1 MPPTEYNPSYSVDA
15 LIAQQLPDWLTGA
28 DTTHLQA
35 YGKALG
41 AQQQAADRLRHLL
54 ERIPRLE
61 DFALPL
67 LERALREQRVG
78 HIDARRGHVVV
89 SEEFQLPSAAEHFY
103 KPTVIHSTRQTL
115 LAAALHNFEAHEAE
129 PWLLRKAHLENE
141 KGEKL
146 AMTFEQFV
154 RLCRSL
160 DLGGKYQVLLKT
172 VLEPNA
178 GRGQPGDQART
189 TIRHLFETGV
199 RTRMQA
205 AVYEARFKRQLDE
218 RDLLRLRS
226 MLETPALATYG
237 KGTLTPRQL
246 YLLGKCV
253 TGVITLEW
261 RPALAADIDE
271 IIVWIPDAPG
281 QSLCF
286 YDSWNDVYSD
296 LATRL
301 KQQPFR
307 RFFKRFIKARDT
319 SAFDKELAQRLV
331 ASPGAKKLQLD
342 GRNLP
347 IEGDVFAH
355 VRALLL
361 GRMFDDAAYLAV
373 PTDVEDRLSRHQR
386 LQGMLSA
393 GLDLLGLAALVVP
406 VLGDLLLVV
415 SAAQLLDE
423 VYEGYQDWQ
432 LGDRQGALDHLFN
445 VAQGLATTGL
455 TAGAL
460 HTLGRIPFV
469 DRLAP
474 TVLPGRGVRLAR
486 NLRYLPAEEDVSIL
500 LEGLQG
506 EHFADTLS
514 DHGRMLLQVTGL
526 SVDQLR
532 RLCLEN
538 APPPARLLDIHDRI
552 KLHQQD
558 PTLKGLAFEQKLQA
572 WQTPLSI
579 DQAKLIGAFRGLSPR
594 GAQEVIDHCSSA
606 QIEQLHASGR
616 IPLSM
621 AQHAR
626 WYEHASRI
634 DRACLGLRLQNLAN
648 TDSEILALRLIERE
662 APWPDSVRVELRH
675 GGLEG
680 LQIFASQSE
689 TAQKVRTIVKN
700 EQGYAL
706 AGEETQG
713 KSLLAALLQCL
724 DDEQKTRLGNRNLQL
739 RELRD
744 KLAMA
749 AEQDRDSTAGLLD
762 LPGIRATIRPPRRFA
777 DGRLAYTL
785 SGGGESSQSAIRR
798 GIHQIFPTLSELQL
812 DAYLEAVRQRG
823 ESLWDHYQTLQRQ
836 LADLRETLRVWQAGW
851 QSPIDAIRR
860 RRVAD
865 TLRRSWRRKLV
876 DGNDQYEL
884 TIDGEHIDALPDL
897 PEGVEYRHVRRLTL
911 RNMRLQQIDA
921 RFLRLFPNVVD
932 LDLSG
937 NRLTLVPDGIEGLSQ
952 LRRLNLSNNLIAM
965 DAAGSSRLAQLQR
978 LDTLILN
985 YNPLNGM
992 PDLSALPHV
1001 RDLRLR
1007 ATGQA
1012 DIGLVHQSVALR
1024 AHIDLRDNRISELQ
1038 REMRGLRLRLQ
1049 RLNLHDNPLSE
1060 GSIEY
1065 LDEAQGASETGARGS
1080 ASYAHEP
1087 IDEETRA
1094 TWVASRNELLRAERE
1109 AAWDRLSEE
1118 PGSGGLFRFLADFA
1132 QSEDFEAHPRHY
1144 RRRLWHILEACEN
1157 NEALREQLFREA
1169 DGPRTCEDRL
1179 LLLLNQME
1187 VGVLAFQGIEGVPAE
1202 MRESH
1207 LLYLGGQLHRLD
1219 LLDDIANRHIQALRE
1234 AGRRVDEIEVRL
1246 FYRLRLTRP
1255 LDLPAPPDEMHF
1267 ASFAHVTTRD
1277 LNAAEIEVLQ
1287 SYSTLSMLDALAGRP
1302 YWQNY
1307 LRETYADRFEA
1318 TARPYHERMEA
1329 LEARAVAG
1337 QEAGYEDQA
1346 RVLMR
1351 ELAAEESVLIRTLT
1365 TEAWAR
1371 WNQTP
1376 KERLMPH

>member
-1 MPPTEYNPSYSVDA
+1 MPPTEYNPSYSVDT
-15 LIAQQLPDWLTGA
+15 LIARQLPGWLTSA
-28 DTTHLQA
+28 DATHLEA
-35 YGKALG
+35 YGRALL
-41 AQQQAADRLRHLL
+41 AQQQAADRLGHLL

-61 DFALPL
+61 DFARPL
-67 LERALREQRVG
+67 LERALREQGLG
-78 HIDARRGHVVV
+78 HVDPQLGHVVV

-103 KPTVIHSTRQTL
+103 KPTVTHRTRQTL

-146 AMTFEQFV
+146 AMNFEHFV

-160 DLGGKYQVLLKT
+160 DLGGKYQTLLRT
-172 VLEPNA
+172 VLEPKA
-178 GRGQPGDQART
+178 GRGQPDDQART
-189 TIRHLFETGV
+189 TIKHLFESGV

-205 AVYEARFKRQLDE
+205 AVYEARFKGQLDE
-218 RDLLRLRS
+218 RDLLRLRP
-226 MLETPALATYG
+226 MLEAPALAPYG
-237 KGTLTPRQL
+237 KGTLTARQL

-261 RPALAADIDE
+261 RPAPAEDIDE
-271 IIVWIPDAPG
+271 IIVWIPDAAG
-281 QSLCF
+281 QSLRF
-286 YDSWNDVYSD
+286 YDSWESVYND

-301 KQQPFR
+301 KQRSFRQFFR
-307 RFFKRFIKARDT
+307 RFITARDT
-319 SAFDKELAQRLV
+319 SEFARELAQRLA
-331 ASPGAKKLQLD
+331 ASPGAMKLQLD

-347 IEGDVFAH
+347 VKGNVFAH
-355 VRALLL
+355 VRGLLL

-373 PTDVEDRLSRHQR
+373 PTDLEDRLSRHRR
-386 LQGMLSA
+386 LQDMLSA

-432 LGDRQGALDHLFN
+432 LGNRQGALEHLFN
-445 VAQGLATTGL
+445 IAQGIATTGL

-460 HTLGRIPFV
+460 HTLRRTPFV
-469 DRLAP
+469 DSLAP
-474 TVLPGRGVRLAR
+474 TVLPAGGIRLAR
-486 NLRYLPAEEDVSIL
+486 NSRYLPAEEDVSVL
-500 LEGLQG
+500 LESLQG

-514 DHGRMLLQVTGL
+514 DHGRILLQATGL
-526 SVDQLR
+526 NVDQLR

-538 APPPARLLDIHDRI
+538 AAPPARLLDLHDRI

-558 PTLKGLAFEQKLQA
+558 PTLKGHAFEQQLQA
-572 WQTPLSI
+572 WQTPQSA
-579 DQAKLIGAFRGLSPR
+579 DQARLIGVFRGLSPR
-594 GAQEVIDHCSSA
+594 GAQEIIDHSSTA
-606 QIEQLHASGR
+606 QIEQLRVSGR
-616 IPLSM
+616 MPLSM

-626 WYEHASRI
+626 WYESASRI
-634 DRACLGLRLQNLAN
+634 DRACLGLRLQKLAN
-648 TDSEILALRLIERE
+648 TDSDLLTLRLIERD
-662 APWPDSVRVELRH
+662 APWPDSVRIELRQ
-675 GGLEG
+675 GAQDGL
-680 LQIFASQSE
+680 LIFASQSE
-689 TAQKVRTIVKN
+689 TAQNVRTIVKN
-700 EQGYAL
+700 TQGYAL
-706 AGEETQG
+706 AGEDSQG
-713 KSLLAALLQCL
+713 KPLLAAVLGCL

-739 RELRD
+739 KQLRD
-744 KLAMA
+744 VLAMA
-749 AEQDRDSTAGLLD
+749 AEQDRNSTASLLGIS
-762 LPGIRATIRPPRRFA
+762 GIRANIRPPRRFA
-777 DGRLAYTL
+777 DGRLAYAL
-785 SGGGESSQSAIRR
+785 SGGGESSQSAIRQ

-836 LADLRETLRVWQAGW
+836 LADLREALQIWQADW

-860 RRVAD
+860 RRIAD

-876 DGNDQYEL
+876 GGNDQYEL
-884 TIDGEHIDALPDL
+884 TIDGEHIDALPGL

-921 RFLRLFPNVVD
+921 RFLRLFPNIVD

-937 NRLTLVPDGIEGLSQ
+937 NRLTLVPEGIEALGQ
-952 LRRLNLSNNLIAM
+952 LRRLNLSNNLIAL
-965 DAAGSSRLAQLQR
+965 DAAGNSRLAQLQR
-978 LDTLILN
+978 LNTLILN
-985 YNPLNGM
+985 NNPLNGM

-1001 RDLRLR
+1001 RDLHLR

-1060 GSIEY
+1060 DSIEY
-1065 LDEAQGASETGARGS
+1065 LDQAQGASEAGARGS
-1080 ASYAHEP
+1080 ASYVHEP
-1087 IDEETRA
+1087 IGEETRA
-1094 TWVASRNELLRAERE
+1094 NWVASRNELLRAERE

-1144 RRRLWHILEACEN
+1144 RRRIWHILEACEN
-1157 NEALREQLFREA
+1157 NEALREQVFREA

-1187 VGVLAFQGIEGVPAE
+1187 VGVLAFQGIEGVPVA
-1202 MRESH
+1202 MRESR

-1219 LLDDIANRHIQALRE
+1219 LLDDIANRHVQVLRE

-1246 FYRLRLTRP
+1246 FYRLRLTGA

-1267 ASFAHVTTRD
+1267 ASFAHVKTRD

-1287 SYSTLSMLDALAGRP
+1287 TYSTLSMLDALAGRP

-1318 TARPYHERMEA
+1318 IARPYHERMEA
-1329 LEARAVAG
+1329 LEAQAMAG
-1337 QEAGYEDQA
+1337 QEAGYEDRA
-1346 RVLMR
+1346 RNLMR
-1351 ELAAEESVLIRTLT
+1351 ELAAEESTLIRTLT

-1371 WNQTP
+1371 WNQSP
-1376 KERLMPH
+1376 LEQLMPH

>member
-15 LIAQQLPDWLTGA
+15 LIAQQLPDWLTSA

-172 VLEPNA
+172 VLEPKA

-226 MLETPALATYG
+226 MLEPPALATYG

-406 VLGDLLLVV
+406 VMGDLLLVV

-634 DRACLGLRLQNLAN
+634 DRACLGLRLQNLTN

-713 KSLLAALLQCL
+713 KSLLAALLRCL
-724 DDEQKTRLGNRNLQL
+724 DDEQKTRLGNRNLQF

-749 AEQDRDSTAGLLD
+749 AEQDRDTTAGLLD
-762 LPGIRATIRPPRRFA
+762 LPGIRATVRPPRRFA

-921 RFLRLFPNVVD
+921 RFLRL
-932 LDLSG
+932 
-937 NRLTLVPDGIEGLSQ
+937 
-952 LRRLNLSNNLIAM
+952 
-965 DAAGSSRLAQLQR
+965 
-978 LDTLILN
+978 
-985 YNPLNGM
+985 
-992 PDLSALPHV
+992 
-1001 RDLRLR
+1001 
-1007 ATGQA
+1007 
-1012 DIGLVHQSVALR
+1012 
-1024 AHIDLRDNRISELQ
+1024 
-1038 REMRGLRLRLQ
+1038 RLQ

-1187 VGVLAFQGIEGVPAE
+1187 VDVLAFQGIEGVPAE

-1246 FYRLRLTRP
+1246 FYRLRLTGP